1 MVPNRYEQPGMM
13 LTTLLEKGQCD
24 VWEGD
29 TEFDMESTGISDERL
44 VNHIREDTC
53 SVISDGSTMFDCF
66 EKENKTVINSDGN
79 GPPSSSSL
87 ADDVAT
93 FQAER
98 CLEWLMG
105 MGKPPE
111 SGEPKSEKAQLPA
124 KFKTKT
130 LPGTVDPLGKHLNG
144 EDHTQSLNAQNDWSE
159 QATHFLQL
167 CFVEVAT
174 WADSFFWARDFGQL
188 VLKHASESL
197 MVLNAVFACATVTS
211 GEIEKSLFSYD
222 YATEHLSEASRETVR
237 NSAKCAVASIVLS
250 IYETKRGE
258 YEQSLRR
265 IGNSRAFM
273 QECQWNAESTG
284 FGLACFWLNIEI
296 EVNNCLATNRQTVWS
311 PDELGMVPLSVDK
324 NEHTEQIWAQSTL
337 CVLAEV
343 VNFRAG
349 ATRSENAGPQHEQTW
364 AGLCLQWRKC
374 ATLHNF
380 WLMAKTSIG
389 CVETTYTSLDA
400 W

>member
-1 MVPNRYEQPGMM
+1 MVPNHYEQPGMM
-13 LTTLLEKGQCD
+13 LTTPLEKGQCN

-29 TEFDMESTGISDERL
+29 TEFEMESSGISDERP
-44 VNHIREDTC
+44 VNHIGEDTC
-53 SVISDGSTMFDCF
+53 SGISDGSTMFDCF
-66 EKENKTVINSDGN
+66 EKENKTLINSDGN
-79 GPPSSSSL
+79 GPPSSSSP
-87 ADDVAT
+87 
-93 FQAER
+93 AE
-98 CLEWLMG
+98 
-105 MGKPPE
+105 
-111 SGEPKSEKAQLPA
+111 
-124 KFKTKT
+124 
-130 LPGTVDPLGKHLNG
+130 D
-144 EDHTQSLNAQNDWSE
+144 DHTQSPNAQNDWSE
-159 QATHFLQL
+159 QATHYLQL
-167 CFVEVAT
+167 CVIEAAT
-174 WADSFFWARDFGQL
+174 WADSFFWARDFDQL

-237 NSAKCAVASIVLS
+237 NSAKCAVGSIVLS

-273 QECQWNAESTG
+273 QDCQWNAESTG
-284 FGLACFWLNIEI
+284 FELACFWLNIEI

-311 PDELGMVPLSVDK
+311 PDELDMVPLSVDK

-337 CVLAEV
+337 CVLAKV
-343 VNFRAG
+343 VNFRAA

-364 AGLCLQWRKC
+364 AGLSLQWHKC
-374 ATLHNF
+374 MTLHSF
-380 WLMAKTSIG
+380 WLMERTSLG
-389 CVETTYTSLDA
+389 CVDTTYTSLDA